1 MIKLV
6 KKIIPYTIFLIILTG
21 CSLHSNNNK
30 VSTSTNSESSK
41 PSDIKTDNMNYN
53 PKSIITNNNTTDNNT
68 KPTNP
73 TPSSA
78 QDSAFS
84 LPEDNKPTKVLE
96 PTYHDIL
103 GKSNKYGPKDLDNW
117 KKWKDQILDLAKANK
132 NDVFI
137 NGFTDKKE
145 VSLTFDDGPDGT
157 VTPKILDIL
166 KANKVN
172 ASFFFIGENVKNFP
186 QVVKRTYNEGNLVL
200 NHSYTHPEL
209 SKKNNAEIDKELCQT
224 ENSIFS
230 LIGKR
235 PAIIRPPYGDLSQAA
250 VDEIKKNNY
259 KMIIWS
265 IDTFDWSQKE
275 KANIIN
281 NVISN
286 VRPGDIILMHSN
298 GDKKTTAEA
307 LPEIIKQLKENGY
320 DMVTVDKLLKIPA
333 YKD

>member
-1 MIKLV
+1 MIKLA
-6 KKIIPYTIFLIILTG
+6 KKIIPYTICLFIFTG
-21 CSLHSNNNK
+21 CGLNSNNNK
-30 VSTSTNSESSK
+30 VSTSNDSDNSKSRNIK
-41 PSDIKTDNMNYN
+41 SDNINDTT
-53 PKSIITNNNTTDNNT
+53 KSIINNNDTTDNNA
-68 KPTNP
+68 KP
-73 TPSSA
+73 SEQS
-78 QDSAFS
+78 
-84 LPEDNKPTKVLE
+84 
-96 PTYHDIL
+96 YHDIL
-103 GKSNKYGPKDLDNW
+103 GKTNKYGPKEIASAEKW
-117 KKWKDQILDLAKANK
+117 KKQILDLAKANR

-137 NGFTDKKE
+137 NGFTNKKE
-145 VSLTFDDGPDGT
+145 VALTFDDGPDGT
-157 VTPKILDIL
+157 VTPKILDVL
-166 KANKVN
+166 KENSVN

-200 NHSYTHPEL
+200 NHSYTHPEF
-209 SKKNNAEIDKELCQT
+209 SKKNNAEIDKEMEQT

-281 NVISN
+281 NIISN
-286 VRPGDIILMHSN
+286 VRPEDIILMHSN

-307 LPEIIKQLKENGY
+307 LPEIIKQLRDNGY
-320 DMVTVDKLLKIPA
+320 TMVTVDKLLNIPA
-333 YKD
+333 YKN